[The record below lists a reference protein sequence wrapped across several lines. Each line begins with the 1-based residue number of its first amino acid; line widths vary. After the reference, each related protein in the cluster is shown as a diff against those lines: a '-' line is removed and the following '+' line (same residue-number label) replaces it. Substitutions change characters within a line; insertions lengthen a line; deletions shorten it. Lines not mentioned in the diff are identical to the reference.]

1 MMEAVLYPVNDFGP
15 LMKGLAIGGLGIFH
29 VFTAHFAIGGGML
42 LCYFQWLAMTGRS
55 KSARAFMDGY
65 FRYLVLI
72 SFVTGALTGVA
83 MWFTSIQVSPVTI
96 GLMVDEFHW
105 LWAVEWTFFCL
116 EVVAGYAAFKYGQQL
131 TDRARLILLVL
142 YSFAA
147 WMSLFW
153 INGILSFQLTPGA
166 WLESHSL
173 VDAFFNPTFLP
184 SLFYRTIAAL
194 VVAALVAMVLINLA
208 PTFSREEREELVHQA
223 AWLLAPMVFMPVLG
237 IWFLAAMPPDSR
249 EWVMGG
255 SMAMTMMLTI
265 AVGASALVGGYALIG
280 LIRQKLFING
290 ATATVLCVLAFAAT
304 GGGEFVREGVRKP
317 YTMRELLYSNA
328 IRPDQVEALRQTG
341 LTEIDPFP
349 LRNEDQLPR
358 LNGQAHPQ
366 LRTGALVFRQQ
377 CSVCHTTAGVNA
389 LPGLTKGWDAE
400 MERQNFAKLQQ
411 LKPFMP
417 PFAGTPVELESLV
430 QFVEWW
436 KQGRP
441 DTWPDTTANPK
452 DYADRLGRIR
462 QWLNEAG
469 PHPALQHN
477 NAIPKQGTR

>member
-1 MMEAVLYPVNDFGP
+1 MDAVLYPVNDFGP
-15 LMKGLAIGGLGIFH
+15 LMKGLSIGGLGIFH

-42 LCYFQWLAMTGRS
+42 LCFFQILAMTGRS
-55 KSARAFMDGY
+55 RSARAFLNGY

-105 LWAVEWTFFCL
+105 IWAVEWTFFCL
-116 EVVAGYAAFKYGQQL
+116 EVVAGYAAFKYGQYL
-131 TDRARLILLVL
+131 TDRARLALLIL

-173 VDAFFNPTFLP
+173 WDAFVNPTFLP

-208 PTFSREEREELVHQA
+208 PSFTREEREELVHHA
-223 AWLLAPMVFMPVLG
+223 AWLMAPMVLMPILG

-255 SMAMTMMLTI
+255 SMAMTLMLSI
-265 AVGASALVGGYALIG
+265 AVGASALVGGYALLG
-280 LIRQKLFING
+280 LLRKRLFING
-290 ATATVLCVLAFAAT
+290 ATATVLCILAFAAT

-317 YTMRELLYSNA
+317 YTLRELLYSNS
-328 IRPDQVEALRQTG
+328 IRPDQVESLRVKG
-341 LTEIDPFP
+341 LTEIDPYP
-349 LRNEDQLPR
+349 LRDENRLPK
-358 LNGQAHPQ
+358 LDGLPHPQ
-366 LRTGALVFRQQ
+366 LRIGALVFRQQ
-377 CSVCHTTAGVNA
+377 CSVCHTTAGVNS
-389 LPGLTKGWDAE
+389 LPGLTKGWDTE
-400 MERQNFAKLQQ
+400 MMRQNFAKLQK

-417 PFAGTPVELESLV
+417 PFAGTPAELEALV
-430 QFVEWW
+430 QFIEWYE
-436 KQGRP
+436 KGKP
-441 DTWPDTTANPK
+441 DTWPNVS
-452 DYADRLGRIR
+452 ADRKEYSERLQRIKR
-462 QWLNEAG
+462 WLDEAG
-469 PHPALQHN
+469 PHPALVRPN
-477 NAIPKQGTR
+477 PSVSKGGR